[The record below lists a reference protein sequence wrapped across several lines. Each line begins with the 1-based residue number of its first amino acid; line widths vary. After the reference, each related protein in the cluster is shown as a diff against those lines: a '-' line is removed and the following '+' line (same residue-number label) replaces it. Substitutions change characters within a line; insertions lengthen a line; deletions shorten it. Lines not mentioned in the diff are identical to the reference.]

1 MEIRANQTIL
11 EIREI
16 QENSPKTIQGYAI
29 KWNELSNPIGGLFV
43 EKFERGAFAESLKT
57 NNQKAF
63 WSHNSNYVL
72 GSTRSNT
79 LRLIED
85 DVGLR
90 FEVDLP
96 DSTWGNDA
104 YTSIKRGDVDNVSF
118 GFSLINKDSESWEDR
133 SDGVLIRTVKTAN
146 LYEISPVAFPA
157 YPQTEVSARSLEAY
171 NEYKKSANP
180 VDDTVKIYLRE
191 LRKKLLW
198 G

>member
-11 EIREI
+11 EIREL
-16 QENSPKTIQGYAI
+16 QENSARTIQGYAV

-43 EKFERGAFAESLKT
+43 EKFERGAFTESLKT

-79 LRLIED
+79 LRLSED

-118 GFSLINKDSESWEDR
+118 GFSLVNKDSEAWEDR

-146 LYEISPVAFPA
+146 LFEISPVAFPA

-171 NEYKKSANP
+171 NEYKKSAIP

-191 LRKKLLW
+191 LRKKILY
-198 G
+198 